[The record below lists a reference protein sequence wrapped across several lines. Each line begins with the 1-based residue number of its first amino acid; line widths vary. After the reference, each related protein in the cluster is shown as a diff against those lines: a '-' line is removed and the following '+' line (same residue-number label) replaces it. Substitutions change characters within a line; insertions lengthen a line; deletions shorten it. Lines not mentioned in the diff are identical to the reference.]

1 MASENKKRKAKNS
14 YLYNGNEAQKIK
26 KMKRVAYYIK
36 SDRKKNKIKADI
48 IDKYKSESREMYE

>member
-1 MASENKKRKAKNS
+1 MASQNKKRKAKNS

-36 SDRKKNKIKADI
+36 SDRKKNKIIKEVD
-48 IDKYKSESREMYE
+48 